1 MITRALMGLFQKL
14 NGTARFEHDSIGD
27 VLKGIFGRT
36 LQAIAMSYLPIPA
49 AVRVALH
56 RMRGVKIGKNV
67 FMGPGCFL
75 DVTRPDLLVIEDDVS
90 LAGQVTILTHSD
102 PTEPLREI
110 LGPESRVFKPV
121 VIKRGA
127 WVTVNCTILP
137 GVTIGEN
144 AIIAAGS
151 VVNKDIP
158 PMVIAGGQPARVV
171 RKITH
176 HAEATATSE
185 VEDKAKDDAEA
196 AAGG

>member
-1 MITRALMGLFQKL
+1 MITRALMNLFQKL
-14 NGTARFEHDSIGD
+14 NGTARFEHDTIGD
-27 VLKGIFGRT
+27 VLKGILGRT

-67 FMGPGCFL
+67 FIGPGCFL
-75 DVTRPDLLVIEDDVS
+75 DVTRPDLLTIEDHVS

-102 PTEPLREI
+102 PTETLREI
-110 LGPESRVFKPV
+110 LGPESRVFAPV

-127 WVTVNCTILP
+127 WITVNCIILP

-144 AIIAAGS
+144 SIVAAGS

-158 PMVIAGGQPARVV
+158 PMVIAGGSPARVV

-176 HAEATATSE
+176 HAEADAAE
-185 VEDKAKDDAEA
+185 QPPDDARV
-196 AAGG
+196 